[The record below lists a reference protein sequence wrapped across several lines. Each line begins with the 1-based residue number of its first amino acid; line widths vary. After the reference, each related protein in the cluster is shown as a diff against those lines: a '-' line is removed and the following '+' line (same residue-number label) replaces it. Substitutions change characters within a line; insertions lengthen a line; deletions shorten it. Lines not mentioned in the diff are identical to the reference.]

1 MHRLHLGAHQV
12 NAATAL
18 YKIER
23 ENPGHVV
30 LRHGRVLGSG
40 RVARI
45 KAAAQL
51 SLGQRIG
58 LVFAPLLAVIGAL
71 GWVNFTSEALAQ
83 SGHNVWL
90 TALAVV
96 AMAAAGGLWWFLAR
110 KVVAPLTAVI
120 RSTQAMAGGDLTGTF
135 ETNRPD
141 EMGQLMRALYQLNTN
156 LHSILGDVRNNFGN
170 MLTATADIANGNV
183 DLSERTDSQAAS
195 LEETA
200 ASMEEL
206 TSTVKLNAD
215 HSTRGTEVA
224 RKALGTADKGG
235 AIMGR
240 IVSTIAEISESSVKI
255 SDIVG
260 IINGI
265 ASQTNL
271 LALNAAVEAARAGEA
286 GRGFAVVA
294 TEVRSLAQRS
304 AEAAKEI
311 KQLIDDSSEKVQSGT
326 VLARQAGATMEEII
340 ASVNDVAGII
350 REISTASVE
359 QSAGIGQV
367 NDVITQMDE
376 VTQRNAALVQQAATA
391 TGGLEK
397 QGSKLMQALATF
409 KLKGKTRDV
418 AVTPSATTTPRRLR
432 DAA

>member
-1 MHRLHLGAHQV
+1 M
-12 NAATAL
+12 
-18 YKIER
+18 
-23 ENPGHVV
+23 V
-30 LRHGRVLGSG
+30 LDRGRVVGTG
-40 RVARI
+40 RLARLKLAMRI
-45 KAAAQL
+45 

-58 LVFAPLLAVIGAL
+58 IAFSLLLAVIGAL
-71 GWVNFTSEALAQ
+71 GWVNLTS
-83 SGHNVWL
+83 
-90 TALAVV
+90 TALAESGLNIWLGGLAGLAMV
-96 AMAAAGGLWWFLAR
+96 ATGGLWLFLAR
-110 KVVAPLTAVI
+110 TIVAPLQSVI
-120 RSTQAMAGGDLTGTF
+120 KSTQAMAGGDLTGTF
-135 ETNRPD
+135 ETSRPD

-156 LHSILGDVRNNFGN
+156 LHSILGDIRNNFGS
-170 MLTATADIANGNV
+170 MLTATANIANGNV

-235 AIMGR
+235 AIMGK
-240 IVSTIAEISESSVKI
+240 IVSTINDISESSVKI

-376 VTQRNAALVQQAATA
+376 VTQRNAALVQEATTA
-391 TGGLEK
+391 TGGLER
-397 QGSKLMQALATF
+397 QGSKLMQALASF

-418 AVTPSATTTPRRLR
+418 ALTPKGTTKPRRLSQ
-432 DAA
+432 AA